1 MSAWVFDELRKP
13 MEYFLNGSLL
23 GGGVLY
29 KMFVTAS
36 SAVLERGRLVSGKG
50 GGTYLRCDDL

>member
-1 MSAWVFDELRKP
+1 MIEGSH
-13 MEYFLNGSLL
+13 FLKGARL

-36 SAVLERGRLVSGKG
+36 SADLERTSITGSG
-50 GGTYLRCDDL
+50 GGLCCKVVRRL